1 MQACFLLKGK
11 RHCLKKLFHYFL
23 KISEKLHVNVQ
34 LFASV

>member
-11 RHCLKKLFHYFL
+11 RRLLEKPFHYSL
-23 KISEKLHVNVQ
+23 KISEKLHVDVQ